1 MLMNLSYEKQ
11 MIIAMSQSI
20 IQKYGVIL
28 SVQNFADIIGVK
40 MPSLQKKLSNL
51 DTDMP
56 KYTQL
61 KGKKVFMANDVA
73 EWMVLNEFK
82 FPK

>member
-1 MLMNLSYEKQ
+1 MNLSYEKQ

-28 SVQNFADIIGVK
+28 SVQNLADIIGVK

-51 DTDMP
+51 DRDLP

-61 KGKKVFMANDVA
+61 KGKKVFMANDIA
-73 EWMVLNEFK
+73 EWMVLNDLK
-82 FPK
+82 FPKE